1 MSTCQ
6 SRRYDLKIL
15 ILPFQNCQCKMD
27 LDEQPFWIN
36 FRADSFSSTSEDL
49 EQKEKNDTTKAYYL
63 KTLKNIIN
71 QINKLLQKAYKI
83 EETLINAVF
92 KMDSETINESLK
104 EYQYGWLPS
113 KDSLLSNIGNGE
125 LKENKIEEILPNV
138 YTNLQTVSAGLELM
152 LEHEKYNEFERLK
165 SYLRSVLCEIYTAL
179 RECQLNLPEDVSR
192 SVVPQEIR
200 NMIEIPE
207 TNIRNWIIFRNFI
220 DTLNGVTDIFL
231 RFLSNISDE

>member
-1 MSTCQ
+1 
-6 SRRYDLKIL
+6 
-15 ILPFQNCQCKMD
+15 MD
-27 LDEQPFWIN
+27 
-36 FRADSFSSTSEDL
+36 
-49 EQKEKNDTTKAYYL
+49 K
-63 KTLKNIIN
+63 
-71 QINKLLQKAYKI
+71 
-83 EETLINAVF
+83 
-92 KMDSETINESLK
+92 INEIRK
-104 EYQYGWLPS
+104 F
-113 KDSLLSNIGNGE
+113 LLLLIIGNGE